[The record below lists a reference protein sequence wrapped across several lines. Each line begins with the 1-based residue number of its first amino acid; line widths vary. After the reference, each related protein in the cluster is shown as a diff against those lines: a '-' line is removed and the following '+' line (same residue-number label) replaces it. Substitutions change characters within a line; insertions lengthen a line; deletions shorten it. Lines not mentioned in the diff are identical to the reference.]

1 MVTDRLENSCIM
13 LENCCEKERKIEE
26 KERPTEMNYLFLAS
40 QKQMYTLLLIHFRY
54 LLNTWSFQ
62 EKTKV
67 LNYSYL
73 MLSIHIFIQ
82 KRHCVKTLAM
92 QSILDHSPQGAGEPP
107 LPVDCLKWQWEGF
120 WADSL
125 LWKVKGA
132 HSSNLKSIQN
142 TFHWGCFISADVSL
156 GATPTSAFWPKVTG
170 T

>member
-1 MVTDRLENSCIM
+1 
-13 LENCCEKERKIEE
+13 
-26 KERPTEMNYLFLAS
+26 
-40 QKQMYTLLLIHFRY
+40 MYTLLLIHFRN

-62 EKTKV
+62 EKNKV

-82 KRHCVKTLAM
+82 KRYCVKTLAM

-170 T
+170 TWTSVLHPSTWPEQGDSLSCADGSGYWATRAGFWWKVN